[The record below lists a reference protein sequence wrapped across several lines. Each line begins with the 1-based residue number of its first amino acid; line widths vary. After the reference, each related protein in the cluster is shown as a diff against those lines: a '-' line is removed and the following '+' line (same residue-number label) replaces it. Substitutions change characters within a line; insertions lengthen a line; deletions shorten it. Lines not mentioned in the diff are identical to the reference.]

1 MKLKSILI
9 RIIALLLFIGIVIAA
24 RQVYIHHGPKYQ
36 QNTNDAVY
44 IYEPTVSPSAFV
56 LPSSQDPSIE
66 VVDVVESRTSE
77 VLSIPDSAEKVEVVW
92 VSDGDTY
99 IVNWHD
105 EEITIRLIGVDTP
118 ESVASEEYQEK
129 SGKKNTVEGKIASN
143 VMKEKLPSGSY
154 IYIVSGKEPIDLY
167 GRSLVYAWFD
177 DGTMIEDF
185 LLVNGYAK
193 LLEIPPNTEYSEHFR
208 EVAA

>member
-9 RIIALLLFIGIVIAA
+9 RVVAILIFVGVAVAA
-24 RQVYIHHGPKYQ
+24 RYVYIHHGKVRTSGAEDTITY
-36 QNTNDAVY
+36 NT
-44 IYEPTVSPSAFV
+44 TVSPSAFA
-56 LPSSQDPSIE
+56 LPSSVDPNIE
-66 VVDVVESRTSE
+66 GIDGSSTFEIQE
-77 VLSIPDSAEKVEVVW
+77 VNVIPEAAEKVEVVW

-105 EEITIRLIGVDTP
+105 EEVTVRLIGVDTP

-129 SGKKNTVEGKIASN
+129 SGKKNTAEGKAASN
-143 VMKEKLPSGSY
+143 VMKEKLPKGSF
-154 IYIVSGKEPIDLY
+154 IYILPGKEPVDLY
-167 GRSLVYAWFD
+167 GRSLVYAWFE

-185 LLVNGYAK
+185 LLINDYAK
-193 LLEIPPNTEYSEHFR
+193 ILEIPPNTEYSEHFR